1 MTWLWVT
8 PTASAA
14 PQPPLVSLITAAPN
28 GPFSSGQAI
37 QVTAPANAIL
47 KPGRSLSIEE
57 CTASFSVPRPHH
69 DQCDRRTIQPDLL
82 RAGPDGSFT
91 YTGYP
96 IYALPDAQTLH
107 ESKHHLPVCDLT
119 HACVLIVGY
128 DLDDRG
134 HRIWSAPFLVNP
146 TPGDTGVDPGTGT
159 PEVPYALVLPV
170 LAATV
175 IGGTLL
181 IRRRRSTTFSL
192 QRGLNRSST
201 GRDLLT
207 VVVLPGTALA
217 SCPSGPSRPAHLVIR
232 WCLTGTADRMSPAR

>member
-1 MTWLWVT
+1 MAFSAARTWAVSGASLLVAAMTWLWVA
-8 PTASAA
+8 PGASAA
-14 PQPPLVSLITAAPN
+14 PQPPLVSLVTAAPN
-28 GPFSSGQAI
+28 GPFSSGQVI
-37 QVTAPANAIL
+37 QVTGPANSIL
-47 KPGRSLSIEE
+47 KLGRSLSIEE
-57 CTASFSVPRPHH
+57 CTASFSVPRPDHG
-69 DQCDRRTIQPDLL
+69 QCDRRTIQPDLL

-159 PEVPYALVLPV
+159 PEVPYALALPV
-170 LAATV
+170 LAAAV

-181 IRRRRSTTFSL
+181 IRRRRSTT
-192 QRGLNRSST
+192 SSSE
-201 GRDLLT
+201 G
-207 VVVLPGTALA
+207 
-217 SCPSGPSRPAHLVIR
+217 C
-232 WCLTGTADRMSPAR
+232 